1 MAEPRTA
8 PVLPIMANGA
18 TIEAEARSGQGVA
31 AVSFDAV
38 KLTEWIGAE
47 IKGLDLGEVLD
58 DRTIAA
64 LREAWLTH
72 HVLMFRGLDLS
83 EARQIR
89 FAGYFGRA
97 TETNQSVNKERRPDA
112 DPRVMLVSNIRENGK
127 LIGTLPGGELQF
139 HSDSAFLERP
149 LMATVLYGV
158 MVTSTGGITRF
169 VNMHEVLDSLPGDLR
184 AAIEGRRALNVFDF
198 LTQVKTAKL
207 DRESA
212 AHFAH
217 PAIRTHPETGREALY
232 VNRLMTEE
240 IEGIPEA
247 EGDALL
253 ARLFEATERSP
264 FVYEHAWRPGDLII
278 WDNRSVQHARTD
290 YPPDEP
296 RLMRRVGIEGDI
308 PR

>member
-1 MAEPRTA
+1 M
-8 PVLPIMANGA
+8 PVM
-18 TIEAEARSGQGVA
+18 TFDT
-31 AVSFDAV
+31 VS
-38 KLTEWIGAE
+38 LTEWIGAE
-47 IKGLDLGEVLD
+47 IKGLDLRKVLD

-64 LREAWLTH
+64 LREAWLRH
-72 HVLMFRGLDLS
+72 HVLVFRDNDLS

-97 TETNQSVNKERRPDA
+97 METNQSVNKERRPDA
-112 DPRVMLVSNIRENGK
+112 DPRVMLVSNIRENGE
-127 LIGTLPGGELQF
+127 LIGTLPDGELQF

-158 MVTSTGGITRF
+158 VLTSTGGNTRF
-169 VNMHEVLDSLPGDLR
+169 VNMHAVLDALPAELR
-184 AAIEGRRALNVFDF
+184 EAIEGRRALNVFDF

-207 DRESA
+207 DRKTA
-212 AHFAH
+212 VHFAH

-253 ARLFEATERSP
+253 TRLFETTERSP
-264 FVYEHAWRPGDLII
+264 FVSEHAWLPGDLII